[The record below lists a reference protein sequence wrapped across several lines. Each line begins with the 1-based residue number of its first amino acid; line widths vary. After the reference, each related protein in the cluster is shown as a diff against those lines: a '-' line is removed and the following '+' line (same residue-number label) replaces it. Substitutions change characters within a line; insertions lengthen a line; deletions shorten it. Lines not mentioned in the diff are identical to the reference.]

1 MACSNAKFI
10 DMIPTVDSNEDMNST
25 RDHSVAG
32 ITFRTSRL
40 RSSLSSLYAN
50 YDFHLDMVKVMGV
63 IVLLSVTS
71 ATLAVTNNLHVCKS
85 YKSHNATD
93 CIRLTHHPVDS
104 LRQYNSS
111 ICDFFQQFDLPQD
124 YKATVCRY
132 QREVRI
138 DFRQFI
144 SGHPTIKGLYFNTR
158 QWQYL
163 KRLIPHIDK
172 SITKALI

>member
-1 MACSNAKFI
+1 
-10 DMIPTVDSNEDMNST
+10 MIPRIDSDEDMDSI
-25 RDHSVAG
+25 RGHSVAG

-63 IVLLSVTS
+63 IVLLSVAS
-71 ATLAVTNNLHVCKS
+71 ATLAITNNLHVCESSKS
-85 YKSHNATD
+85 QNATD

-104 LRQYNSS
+104 IRQYNSS
-111 ICDFFQQFDLPQD
+111 ICDFFQQFELPQD
-124 YKATVCRY
+124 YKAAVCRY

-138 DFRQFI
+138 YFRQFI

-158 QWQYL
+158 QWRYL
-163 KRLIPHIDK
+163 KRLIPHIDS
-172 SITKALI
+172 SIAKALI